1 MSSQSFVAKMLTP
14 GKAQEGSEGKSGEP
28 PHEGRAVN
36 YVMASTILL
45 LLDWL
50 KGKSTENQRF
60 SHEIWEFPVRIWP
73 RFIASS
79 CLRNEWV
86 NSMVLR

>member
-1 MSSQSFVAKMLTP
+1 MYIHLCNYMYIYKYTFIYYTYIHIHMSSQSFVAKMLTP

-50 KGKSTENQRF
+50 KGKSTENQKK
-60 SHEIWEFPVRIWP
+60 
-73 RFIASS
+73 
-79 CLRNEWV
+79 
-86 NSMVLR
+86 